1 MSIRVAKEIWFVH
14 NQNLINILLEMS
26 VVLAKLVSTKRNA
39 NVLTFMQP
47 VPTLRSYYGCGTCGA
62 WLYVHKVAFTLQ
74 GHVKTTK
81 TADKLLFFQPKEDEL
96 GTQQAIVNIVS
107 FQSTKSR
114 KEELCVDNKVQE
126 TIGDVYCP
134 KCGIEMFVY
143 ISIKKTSGFYD
154 CKKCK
159 NSCLVLNILFED
171 QKRTIL

>member
-1 MSIRVAKEIWFVH
+1 MSIRVAKENWCFH
-14 NQNLINILLEMS
+14 NQNRINMLLEKS
-26 VVLAKLVSTKRNA
+26 VVLANLVSTKRNA
-39 NVLTFMQP
+39 NLLPVMQQL
-47 VPTLRSYYGCGTCGA
+47 PTLRSYYGCGTCGA

-81 TADKLLFFQPKEDEL
+81 TADKLLFFQPKENEL
-96 GTQQAIVNIVS
+96 GTQQTNVNIVS

-134 KCGIEMFVY
+134 ICRIEMCFY
-143 ISIKKTSGFYD
+143 IPINKTSGFYD

-159 NSCLVLNILFED
+159 TSCLVLNIPFED